1 MARGLWNNLLQPVGQ
16 KSLDYE
22 IGVPFLCPSPQR
34 PYIAT
39 HKNSLSST
47 RTELFS
53 NMEEFVSLM
62 GTLPASSSQCPIWP
76 SLTIIS
82 GCDVN
87 LNCAYGYN
95 LAFLANVQKKS
106 SKFLCHISLTRIFI
120 FLDCFFKSIKPDLR
134 IFQILNKILNSKSK
148 RKSWWKWKIFFS

>member
-62 GTLPASSSQCPIWP
+62 GTLPASSSQCPI
-76 SLTIIS
+76 
-82 GCDVN
+82 
-87 LNCAYGYN
+87 
-95 LAFLANVQKKS
+95 
-106 SKFLCHISLTRIFI
+106 
-120 FLDCFFKSIKPDLR
+120 
-134 IFQILNKILNSKSK
+134 
-148 RKSWWKWKIFFS
+148 